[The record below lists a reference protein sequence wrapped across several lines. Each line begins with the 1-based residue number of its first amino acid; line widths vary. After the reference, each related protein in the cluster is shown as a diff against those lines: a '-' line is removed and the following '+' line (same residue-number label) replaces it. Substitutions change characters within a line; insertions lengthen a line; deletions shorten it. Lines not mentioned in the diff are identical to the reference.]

1 MGPVHSDT
9 MREPKVDK
17 RATIPVVEEVTVVGP
32 KGSVRVLARIDTG
45 AARTSLDTDLAARAG
60 LGPVFDRVRV
70 RAAAAH
76 EPEERDVVDARV
88 VIAGREFEVAVAI
101 ADRKD
106 MRYHMHVGTDI
117 LRDSGFLVDPSKGN
131 GRENEGKRAHPNP

>member
-1 MGPVHSDT
+1 
-9 MREPKVDK
+9 
-17 RATIPVVEEVTVVGP
+17 
-32 KGSVRVLARIDTG
+32 
-45 AARTSLDTDLAARAG
+45 SLDTDLAARAG

-88 VIAGREFEVAVAI
+88 VIGGREFEVAVAI
-101 ADRKD
+101 TDRKD
-106 MRYHMHVGTDI
+106 MRYHMIVGMDI

-131 GRENEGKRAHPNP
+131 GRENDGKRAHPNP